1 MKIERLAAIRRRW
14 LSRALGPLIAE
25 LALYIKKIAGTVSS
39 VER

>member
-1 MKIERLAAIRRRW
+1 MKIERLTAIRHRW

-25 LALYIKKIAGTVSS
+25 VALEIKKFAGTARS